1 MASLL
6 DKIQKVPPKTR
17 LIVFGAFIVLLLVG
31 YVFQFAIPMNTQMD
45 QLKKSLAELND
56 KIRVN
61 DAKIRNLDE
70 LKAEVKAKQALL
82 VVLTKQLPPESE
94 VSGLLREIQNL
105 VNRAGLVLKLWKPDK
120 RRTHA
125 SGLYEEIPI
134 SMTLNGGYHNT
145 ASFFDH
151 VGKLT
156 RIVNILNIKM
166 SGAKVGKNGN
176 VEVEI
181 TCTAMTF
188 AAVEK
193 KVEAPQTGKKV
204 Q

>member
-1 MASLL
+1 
-6 DKIQKVPPKTR
+6 
-17 LIVFGAFIVLLLVG
+17 
-31 YVFQFAIPMNTQMD
+31 
-45 QLKKSLAELND
+45 
-56 KIRVN
+56 VN
-61 DAKIRNLDE
+61 
-70 LKAEVKAKQALL
+70 Q
-82 VVLTKQLPPESE
+82 S
-94 VSGLLREIQNL
+94 
-105 VNRAGLVLKLWKPDK
+105 GLVLKLWKPDK

-134 SMTLNGGYHNT
+134 SLSLIGGYHST
-145 ASFFDH
+145 ASFYDH
-151 VGKLT
+151 VGKLD

-166 SGAKVGKNGN
+166 SGAKVGINGN

-188 AAVEK
+188 SAVEK